1 MSLQLET
8 KEIEYNGEVYTLTA
22 NMEALE
28 AIQEEFGSLSAV
40 YNSIP
45 GVIADGFFRAML
57 NAARAERG
65 EPPVDKKTIHREYSY
80 AMLHELDMVGMLNR
94 AMFPETALKSENK
107 NDDPGN

>member
-8 KEIEYNGEVYTLTA
+8 KEIEYDGEVYTLKA

-28 AIQEEFGSLSAV
+28 AIQEEFGSMSAV

-65 EPPVDKKTIHREYSY
+65 EPPVDKKKIHREYSY
-80 AMLHELDMVGMLNR
+80 AMLHELDIVGMFNR
-94 AMFPETALKSENK
+94 AVIPETALKTENK
-107 NDDPGN
+107 NNDPGN

>member
-8 KEIEYNGEVYTLTA
+8 KEIEYDGEVYTLKA

-28 AIQEEFGSLSAV
+28 AIQEEFGSMSAV

-65 EPPVDKKTIHREYSY
+65 EPPVDIKTIHREYNY
-80 AMLHELDMVGMLNR
+80 AMLHEMDMVGMLNR

-107 NDDPGN
+107 NNNPGN